1 MFADTIL
8 GIGRTSIF
16 ESAVDSEIEAISI
29 DTVEECA
36 GDPFEFATGIYYEA
50 QMDMMKVNQAIM
62 VCEYAYLKETGEE
75 LVCEANILKNL
86 WDSVKKTAKKVW
98 AKICQFFKKIFRW
111 LSNTVQTDAQWV
123 KAQDEKIKDM
133 SDSSVTIDLEVYDY
147 FANIGGLK
155 PDFSTPF
162 SPIKDAANQ
171 GSTHLFGVI
180 IDDKTFVKANSMTEK
195 LSKKLLDECRGKI
208 VGKSTG
214 VKAEDF
220 DAEMN
225 KYFRGDKQTK
235 SSVSKNELKEMID
248 IVRDGNIT
256 KRSLDTAYALC
267 KNCVD
272 GVMKSATNAEKDANE
287 LLKRKDNAANQKA
300 SKASHETVTYLN
312 GCLSLTTQVNSKL
325 TSLLTSQN
333 RQCKAVVSAALSK
346 SKDSKKKSK
355 TNESATVDSV
365 FESFGL

>member
-75 LVCEANILKNL
+75 LVCEANILNNL

-133 SDSSVTIDLEVYDY
+133 SGSSVTIDLEVYDY

-155 PDFSTPF
+155 PNFDKPF
-162 SPIKDAANQ
+162 SNIIVAASK
-171 GSTHLFGVI
+171 GGVYLFG
-180 IDDKTFVKANSMTEK
+180 DEDNSVKANSMSEK

-208 VGKSTG
+208 VDKST

-220 DAEMN
+220 DDEMN

-248 IVRDGNIT
+248 IVRDGKIT
-256 KRSLDTAYALC
+256 KRSLDTAYSFC

-272 GVMKSATNAEKDANE
+272 SVMKAATNAEKDANE

-300 SKASHETVTYLN
+300 SKASHETVTFLN
-312 GCLSLTTQVNSKL
+312 GCLALTTQVNSKL

-355 TNESATVDSV
+355 TNESATVDSI